1 MFSFIHSFMNR
12 PSIRN
17 RRYQRIACEQM
28 AELNIPDR
36 RITLYGMVIE
46 VSRGGALFREA
57 SRFILDRRRESVI
70 LRAAGLE
77 IPGTI
82 VNVRNVGYGI
92 RFNQEI
98 DEDTIARLA
107 DARDMKAA

>member
-1 MFSFIHSFMNR
+1 MFSFIKAFMNR

-17 RRYQRIACEQM
+17 RRYQRVACEQV
-28 AELNIPDR
+28 AELDFPDK

-57 SRFILDRRRESVI
+57 SRFILDRRRETVV
-70 LRAAGLE
+70 LRAAGFE
-77 IPGTI
+77 IPGII
-82 VNVRNVGYGI
+82 VNVRDVGYGI
-92 RFNQEI
+92 RFNHEI

-107 DARDMKAA
+107 DARELKAA